1 VSAPTFASLATP
13 EDVLAQFDVV
23 LDWAKAAPSR
33 VGYFAAM
40 HRRVT
45 SALMAAIDGGD
56 FDDGPRMERMIVEF
70 GTRYFEALRAWLGG
84 GATVPA
90 SWKVAFDST
99 HRARMIVLEHL
110 LVGMNAHIRFDL
122 PVTTATVVPEA
133 QLPSFRADFEKV
145 NVVLDKLVDRD
156 RLGVDH
162 VSPMI
167 RHIDVLG
174 RRTDDIIDAALG
186 GARELAW
193 AVAGRLARLS
203 GNERTAMVDALD
215 ESVAKEGRSV
225 VRPDCLFAAVSTFVV
240 YPAEVHDVAAV
251 IRALE

>member
-1 VSAPTFASLATP
+1 MSAPTIASVATP
-13 EDVLAQFDVV
+13 AEVLEQFDVV
-23 LDWAKAAPSR
+23 LRWAKAAPSR

-45 SALMAAIDGGD
+45 SALIAAIDEGV

-70 GTRYFEALRAWLGG
+70 GTRYFHALGRWSGG
-84 GATVPA
+84 GTAPA

-99 HRARMIVLEHL
+99 NQSRLIVLEHL
-110 LVGMNAHIRFDL
+110 LIGMNAHIRFDL
-122 PVTTATVVPEA
+122 PVTTATVVPRGKLA
-133 QLPSFRADFEKV
+133 SFRQDFEKV
-145 NVVLDKLVDRD
+145 NEVLDKLVDRD

-174 RRTDDIIDAALG
+174 RRTDDIINVALA
-186 GARELAW
+186 GAREQAW
-193 AVAGRLARLS
+193 DVAGRLASLR
-203 GNERTAMVDALD
+203 GKDRTAMMDALD
-215 ESVAKEGRSV
+215 ESVAREGRSV
-225 VRPDCLFAAVSTFVV
+225 VRPDCLMAAVSTFVV

>member
-1 VSAPTFASLATP
+1 MTAPTFASVTTP
-13 EDVLAQFDVV
+13 RDVLAQFDVV

-45 SALMAAIDGGD
+45 SALIAAIDEGV

-70 GTRYFEALRAWLGG
+70 GTRYFEALRAWLGD

-90 SWKVAFDST
+90 SWKIAFDST
-99 HRARMIVLEHL
+99 HRSRMIVLEHL
-110 LVGMNAHIRFDL
+110 LIGMNAHIRFDL
-122 PVTTATVVPEA
+122 PVTTATVVPED

-145 NVVLDKLVDRD
+145 NRVLDALVDRD

-167 RHIDVLG
+167 RHIDLLG
-174 RRTDDIIDAALG
+174 RRTDDIIDMALG

-193 AVAGRLARLS
+193 GVAAQLARLPI
-203 GNERTAMVDALD
+203 NERTAVVDNLD

-225 VRPDCLFAAVSTFVV
+225 VRPDCLAAGVSTFVV
-240 YPAEVHDVAAV
+240 YPAEVHDVVAV